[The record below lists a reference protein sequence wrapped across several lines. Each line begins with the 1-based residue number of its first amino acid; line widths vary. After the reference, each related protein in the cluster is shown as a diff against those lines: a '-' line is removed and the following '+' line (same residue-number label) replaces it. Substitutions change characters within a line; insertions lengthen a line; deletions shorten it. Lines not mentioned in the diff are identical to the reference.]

1 MFEGRNIAVHK
12 GLALFITMNPTYEFR
27 NVLPSNLKVSR
38 PFGGGGGG
46 HLVLYPVCPLP
57 TLLPPFL
64 HPQALFRPV
73 AMMVPDYRLIAEV
86 SLYANG
92 FRSAASL
99 ATNLVSVLKVRGAP
113 AG

>member
-1 MFEGRNIAVHK
+1 
-12 GLALFITMNPTYEFR
+12 
-27 NVLPSNLKVSR
+27 
-38 PFGGGGGG
+38 
-46 HLVLYPVCPLP
+46 
-57 TLLPPFL
+57 
-64 HPQALFRPV
+64 
-73 AMMVPDYRLIAEV
+73 MMVPDYRLIAEV